1 MRLPILVLHISAGIL
16 GLLSGTVAMSF
27 RKGSRGHRVAGKVFV
42 ISMLS
47 MAVFAVYLAFMKSQV
62 TNVIGG
68 VLTFYLVGTAW
79 ATAKR
84 KDGETGIFDWVALVF
99 ALVVGVIQVAF
110 GIEAVRSLTGLKY
123 GYPAALYF
131 IFGSLALLA
140 AAGDVRMLARGGLFG
155 VQRITRHLWRMCFAL
170 FFATGSFF
178 LGQQQVFPAFMRNTN
193 VLFIPAFLPLI
204 LMIFWLVRVRFANAS
219 KRKSMP
225 GANDVY
231 SYRPSL
237 RTHVTASH
245 AEADGGNAP

>member
-27 RKGSRGHRVAGKVFV
+27 RKGSSGHRVAGKVFV
-42 ISMLS
+42 LSMLS

-79 ATAKR
+79 TTARR
-84 KDGETGIFDWVALVF
+84 KDGETGIFDWIALVF
-99 ALVVGVIQVAF
+99 AVVVGAIQV
-110 GIEAVRSLTGLKY
+110 GVGVEAALSLTGLKY

-204 LMIFWLVRVRFANAS
+204 LMIFWLVRVRFANAY
-219 KRKSMP
+219 KRRSMA

-231 SYRPSL
+231 SLP
-237 RTHVTASH
+237 A
-245 AEADGGNAP
+245 